1 MLSAVWT
8 TKTLLY
14 FFFLL
19 CWNPPLLFSFF
30 YFDFSTSPLSLWFL
44 KRIFTFLIS
53 TSFGQKCRGKLHF
66 TTLNYPLDY
75 TLHSKLSDCTLCTLN
90 YHTYHALHPGVI
102 FTVIFNRI
110 LLHVTSTC
118 FLLRWNKVKR
128 LKHPSSKLIKTKL
141 KFFYI
146 SLYLT
151 WGHPLHLHYLY

>member
-1 MLSAVWT
+1 MCDRFCKGQTMGVSIVIRCSIIFIWQGIGLE
-8 TKTLLY
+8 
-14 FFFLL
+14 
-19 CWNPPLLFSFF
+19 
-30 YFDFSTSPLSLWFL
+30 
-44 KRIFTFLIS
+44 RIGGFHLILE
-53 TSFGQKCRGKLHF
+53 KLHF

-75 TLHSKLSDCTLCTLN
+75 TLHPKLSDCTLCTLN

-151 WGHPLHLHYLY
+151 WGHPLHLHYFY